1 MPPHFFHASHL
12 AFPFMSNMPGR
23 SAKRESDAAL
33 VSHLSGG
40 RDAHASKK
48 RGLAGYGRTG
58 VDVADVYL
66 LEPAVQLEHVLVGSL
81 GKLVGHL
88 HGEIELLLERHGGV
102 DGAFENGRIGSRSE
116 RNFARDAIPD

>member
-1 MPPHFFHASHL
+1 
-12 AFPFMSNMPGR
+12 MPGR

-88 HGEIELLLERHGGV
+88 HGEIEFLLQRHGGA
-102 DGAFENGRIGSRSE
+102 DGAFGEWRI
-116 RNFARDAIPD
+116 ARLRTHNTRVPKTSASADEKGFTIL